1 MTPVEPASV
10 LQHAPGLVV
19 EVLGGELVV
28 WEPAAGQLHRLDGP
42 AALTF
47 ELLDGSEP
55 LERTAEVI
63 AAALEADPAQVRSD
77 VLGLAR
83 HLVGLGL
90 VRPVSPAGTV
100 AGVTEGDVLQP
111 PQDA

>member
-1 MTPVEPASV
+1 MTGVEPTSV
-10 LQHAPGLVV
+10 LAHAPGLVV
-19 EVLGGELVV
+19 EVLDSEVVV
-28 WEPAAGQLHRLDGP
+28 WEPAAAQLHRLDGP

-63 AAALEADPAQVRSD
+63 AATLDAEPAQVRHD
-77 VLGLAR
+77 VLELAR
-83 HLVGLGL
+83 QLVGLGL
-90 VRPVSPAGTV
+90 VRPLSAARTV